1 MTSWRDGLSLLYKV
15 LLTTGLLLSPAA
27 LASVFAVGILTFELR
42 INQHLFNPS
51 TIHVPA
57 GQKVKLMIYNDDA
70 SPEEFESFAMNREK
84 VVLGRSKGMV
94 FLGPLAPGVYPFSGE
109 YNPDSARGQVIA
121 LDADAWATHLK
132 QQQSQQLK
140 PAQGAM
146 PLEVPDAD

>member
-1 MTSWRDGLSLLYKV
+1 MLNQRTATARLYRV
-15 LLTTGLLLSPAA
+15 ILAVGLLVSPSAMASMLAA
-27 LASVFAVGILTFELR
+27 GILTFELR

-57 GQKVKLMIYNDDA
+57 GQKVKLLIYNDDS

-84 VVLGRSKGMV
+84 VVLGQSKGMV

-121 LDADAWATHLK
+121 LDAAAWAAYLQ
-132 QQQSQQLK
+132 QQQSEQRK
-140 PAQGAM
+140 STPGAM
-146 PLEVPDAD
+146 PAEVPDAD